1 MTASQAFVLLC
12 CLAGICG
19 AIWLSDVT
27 WKWIEA
33 RRERWALL
41 QRDVKVKAALIREL
55 TLENRMLQV
64 QLNMTR
70 LVLARKSKRGLYLV
84 GGPQAG

>member
-1 MTASQAFVLLC
+1 MTPSHVFVFIC

-19 AIWLSDVT
+19 VIWLSDVT
-27 WKWIEA
+27 WKWIET
-33 RRERWALL
+33 RRERWATLE
-41 QRDVKVKAALIREL
+41 RDVKVKTWQIEEL

-70 LVLARKSKRGLYLV
+70 LVLQRKQKRGLFLV